1 MYEIHGDESAPEPLF
16 RLGGYYGNREYKYPL
31 NQMKL
36 GQWIFIPEEDA
47 KTASVRAY
55 IATKNSQN
63 IRFTV
68 KKSEGGCI
76 VTRLY

>member
-1 MYEIHGDESAPEPLF
+1 MYEIHGDSAGEPMFNLP
-16 RLGGYYGNREYKYPL
+16 GYFGNREYKYPL
-31 NQMKL
+31 HKMKL
-36 GQWIFIPEEDA
+36 GQWIFIPEAEA
-47 KTASVRAY
+47 KPSSVRAY